1 MRSRSTTASRPSR
14 SRPSPSRALRSG
26 PGLAAASLLLVTLAA
41 CSAPASPP
49 GGTHAAASRN
59 KSATDSP
66 SGTPPVSS
74 GSASGAGSLVS
85 GLGNPPGCG
94 TGGTRV
100 STAAGL
106 RQALTAARPG
116 TTIRLAPG
124 VYQGD
129 FAATASGTPA
139 APITLCG
146 GRNAVLEGDSI
157 QHGYTLYLYR
167 ASWWRL
173 AGFSVESG
181 QKGVVADYSSHDL
194 IDGLHVHGTGD
205 EGIHLRS
212 FSSHDIV
219 SHNVVRDTGLHVQ
232 FYGEGIY
239 VGSAH
244 SNWCRYAKC
253 RPDESNDDVLAYNDI
268 AGTTA
273 ENIDIKEGTTGGIII
288 GNHFSGTGMVSSAAT
303 AWVNVKG
310 NDWQIL
316 DNTGVASPADGF
328 QVHQVYPGWGI
339 GNIFRGN
346 KAAVHGS
353 GVGIYVQSH
362 DLKTVVACNNSIAGP
377 GGQLSN
383 VSCSSNS

>member
-1 MRSRSTTASRPSR
+1 MKSGSMRVSRASRSGASR
-14 SRPSPSRALRSG
+14 SG
-26 PGLAAASLLLVTLAA
+26 LALAAASLLLAAVAA
-41 CSAPASPP
+41 CSAPASPQVGP
-49 GGTHAAASRN
+49 HAASTRE
-59 KSATDSP
+59 SATDSP
-66 SGTPPVSS
+66 SGTPRVSS
-74 GSASGAGSLVS
+74 GSAVS
-85 GLGNPPGCG
+85 SLGNPPDCG
-94 TGGTRV
+94 SGGTRV

-106 RQALTAARPG
+106 QQALTAARPG

-124 VYQGD
+124 VYQSD

-157 QHGYTLYLYR
+157 HHGYILYLYR

-173 AGFSVESG
+173 EGFSVQGG
-181 QKGVVADYSSHDL
+181 QKGVVADYSSYDL
-194 IDGLHVHGTGD
+194 IDGLYVHGTGD

-239 VGSAH
+239 IGSAH
-244 SNWCRYAKC
+244 SNWCRYTKC
-253 RPDESNDDVLAYNDI
+253 HPDASNYDVLAYNNI

-273 ENIDIKEGTTGGIII
+273 ENIDIKEGTTSGIII

-310 NDWQIL
+310 NHWQIL
-316 DNTGVASPADGF
+316 NNTGAASPADGF

-346 KAAVHGS
+346 KAAIHGP

-362 DLKTVVACNNSIAGP
+362 DLKTVVACSNSIAGP